1 MKHIF
6 SLHNFQFWFKEQT
19 LKASWNQLAPRSI
32 FFGTQCCCF
41 ALHNGRAVVPTTWPL
56 RQSLVGLKVTISIYY
71 IQFSTVNEIITA
83 KISIQ
88 FWQFP
93 PHKDCTVC
101 SAVLFSLFLLLE
113 HKLPKIMKSEKSVWW
128 LLLCTWFA
136 SRLAT
141 QDFLT
146 PQDLGGLSGH
156 GAWQSQASPPSLCLC
171 VCSQSRTTACQY
183 WQRPRWQAKG

>member
-1 MKHIF
+1 MKS
-6 SLHNFQFWFKEQT
+6 SLHKSQSSFDNLHPTKTVQFVWLF
-19 LKASWNQLAPRSI
+19 
-32 FFGTQCCCF
+32 CF
-41 ALHNGRAVVPTTWPL
+41 
-56 RQSLVGLKVTISIYY
+56 
-71 IQFSTVNEIITA
+71 
-83 KISIQ
+83 
-88 FWQFP
+88 
-93 PHKDCTVC
+93 
-101 SAVLFSLFLLLE
+101 LFFLLPE

-183 WQRPRWQAKG
+183 WQRPRWQAKGEAPHICVCANVCVCVTKLCFCNQMFFQVISGVNSRMVTIKQWDF